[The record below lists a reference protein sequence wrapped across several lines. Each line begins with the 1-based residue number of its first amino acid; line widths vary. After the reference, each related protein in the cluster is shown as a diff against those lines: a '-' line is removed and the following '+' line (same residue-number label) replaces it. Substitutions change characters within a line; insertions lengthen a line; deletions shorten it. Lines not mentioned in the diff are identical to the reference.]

1 MPSDFAQM
9 LRMAEELA
17 KAELFVPPHLVG
29 KPADLLALMVRARG
43 LDIPL
48 AVAWDELY
56 ATSDGDVSRTALL
69 VRGLARRAGHRIEY
83 VEHDRYHA
91 VALMTMADGRQHE
104 VAFTIQDAM
113 EMGYTD
119 PNYPHAE
126 HWIKQ
131 PENMLIAR
139 VTTRAVR
146 WYCPEVML
154 GMGVD
159 LGMHSDETQAD
170 TQVVAVREERRAQVV
185 QVLRLVKET
194 ERQPNGVVRLNML
207 QELFMECRGAMLLD
221 YEANVVAPGDGRK
234 VPKGAPSVRLVLT
247 DAMRAADALAK
258 AQAGGD
264 ADAADPDDG
273 PKTLA
278 DLRRMMEAEA
288 EETAP
293 DTEAGETAQ
302 DAPPAAE
309 APKAAP
315 KAKAKKAAKKTA
327 SRPRKSTA
335 AKTRAAGSAKP
346 RKTAQKAQG
355 SAQGAPAPAPQQP
368 AARPAG
374 RPPAR
379 PDDDRLPCGCLTDH
393 VISTGVHGPAC
404 ADRKGGTS

>member
-1 MPSDFAQM
+1 MDVSSHGVPGTDVPSDFAQM

-56 ATSDGDVSRTALL
+56 ATGDGDVGRTALL
-69 VRGLARRAGHRIEY
+69 VRGLARRAGHRIDY
-83 VEHDRYHA
+83 VEHDRFHA

-104 VAFTIQDAM
+104 IVFTIQDAM

-159 LGMHSDETQAD
+159 LDMHSDETQTD

-185 QVLRLVKET
+185 SALRLVPLT
-194 ERQPNGVVRLNML
+194 ERQPNGVVRLNL
-207 QELFMECRGAMLLD
+207 LRELFMECRGATLLD
-221 YEANVVAPGDGRK
+221 YAADDS
-234 VPKGAPSVRLVLT
+234 GALSVRHVLT
-247 DAMRAADALAK
+247 DAIRAADTLAK

-264 ADAADPDDG
+264 AEAADPDGG
-273 PKTLA
+273 PKTLK
-278 DLRRMMEAEA
+278 DLRGLLEAEEGPA
-288 EETAP
+288 PEAETAP
-293 DTEAGETAQ
+293 D
-302 DAPPAAE
+302 DAPPAA

-315 KAKAKKAAKKTA
+315 RAKAKKAAKKTA

-335 AKTRAAGSAKP
+335 AKPKATGSAKP
-346 RKTAQKAQG
+346 RKTAQAAQG
-355 SAQGAPAPAPQQP
+355 SAHAAPAPAPQQP

-374 RPPAR
+374 RPSAR
-379 PDDDRLPCGCLTDH
+379 PDNDRLPCGCLTDH
-393 VISTGVHGPAC
+393 VISTGLHAC
-404 ADRKGGTS
+404 GGDGR